1 MADKNF
7 VVKNGLETG
16 SNTTLLGTAV
26 TVTATG
32 NVGIN
37 NSSPTHRL
45 STIGDVYLGNTT
57 IVGFANTSTSVSV
70 GTTFIANTTGV
81 YHTGTM
87 NAASHTVGTSTV
99 ANATGVYT
107 GIVNAASH
115 TVGTSTVANATGV
128 YTGIVN
134 AASHTVGTAFTANAT
149 VVNAVSYYVGAT
161 LIGNA
166 TGPYGK
172 TEATLNV
179 NSAVQATNATNLNS
193 QPGSFYTNATNIT
206 TGVLPYARMPA
217 NVVNTTAAFT
227 ISGVY
232 TYNANLILG
241 SGLSANGTYG
251 TAGQVLHS
259 NGTATYWAAD
269 DVNAGTVTSVGTGNG
284 LTGGPFTT
292 SGTVSVLA
300 NNGITANSLGLFV
313 TPGTGTVVNATGV
326 HVNATYIGTLSANN
340 TSFVSGKSEGNLN
353 VNNATYAYG
362 KTEATLNV
370 NNATTAYGKT
380 EGNLNVNNAT
390 TAYGKTEGTLNVNS
404 ALTANNSTNLGGT
417 AAASYQLNSTLNAN
431 VAAYLPVYAGVVN
444 GSSHTVGTSLIAN
457 ATGVYHTGT
466 MNAASHTVGTAFTA
480 NATVVNAV
488 SYYVGTTLI
497 GNSTGPY
504 GKTEATL
511 NVNNATTAYGKTEGN
526 LNVNN
531 ATTAYGKTEGNLN
544 VNSAA
549 TLATSRNING
559 SAFNGSAAITTATWG
574 TSRTITIGSTG
585 KSVDGSAA
593 VSWTLG
599 EIGAAATN
607 QTMFI
612 GTTSLTINRTTG
624 SQTLTGVSIDGSSA
638 TFTSTSQNSQFNSI
652 GVGTAASGTAG
663 EIRANNNI
671 TAYYTSDA
679 IFKENVKPIEN
690 ALEKVMAVDGVEFD
704 WTQEF
709 MDARGGEDGY
719 FIRRHDVG
727 VIAQN
732 IEKVLPEVVATKED
746 GTKAVKYDRIVALL
760 IEAIKDL
767 KNEVDE
773 LKRGK

>member
-526 LNVNN
+526 LNVN
-531 ATTAYGKTEGNLN
+531 
-544 VNSAA
+544 SAA

-624 SQTLTGVSIDGSSA
+624 SQTLTGVSIDGSAA

>member
-87 NAASHTVGTSTV
+87 
-99 ANATGVYT
+99 
-107 GIVNAASH
+107 NAASH

-526 LNVNN
+526 LNVN
-531 ATTAYGKTEGNLN
+531 
-544 VNSAA
+544 SAA

-624 SQTLTGVSIDGSSA
+624 SQTLTGVSIDGSAA

>member
-37 NSSPTHRL
+37 NSAPTHRL
-45 STIGDVYLGNTT
+45 STLGDVYLGNTT

-70 GTTFIANTTGV
+70 GTTFIANTTGA

-87 NAASHTVGTSTV
+87 
-99 ANATGVYT
+99 
-107 GIVNAASH
+107 NAASH

-206 TGVLPYARMPA
+206 TGVLPYAQIPA
-217 NVVNTTAAFT
+217 NVINTTAAFT
-227 ISGVY
+227 ISGVH
-232 TYNANLILG
+232 TYNANVVLG

-259 NGTATYWAAD
+259 NGTATYWAVD
-269 DVNAGTVTSVGTGNG
+269 DVNAGTVTSVGSGNG
-284 LTGGPFTT
+284 LTGGAITS
-292 SGTVSVLA
+292 SGTLSVLA
-300 NNGITANSLGLFV
+300 NNGITANSTGLFV
-313 TPGTGTVVNATGV
+313 TPGTGAVVNATGV
-326 HVNATYIGTLSANN
+326 HVNATYIGTISSNN
-340 TSFVSGKSEGNLN
+340 TTFVNGKSEGNLN
-353 VNNATYAYG
+353 VN
-362 KTEATLNV
+362 
-370 NNATTAYGKT
+370 
-380 EGNLNVNNAT
+380 
-390 TAYGKTEGTLNVNS
+390 S
-404 ALTANNSTNLGGT
+404 ALIANNSTNLGGT
-417 AAASYQLNSTLNAN
+417 AASSYQLNSTLNAN
-431 VAAYLPVYAGVVN
+431 IAAYLPVYTGVVN
-444 GSSHTVGTSLIAN
+444 GSSHTVGTSLVAN

-504 GKTEATL
+504 GKA
-511 NVNNATTAYGKTEGN
+511 EGN

-690 ALEKVMAVDGVEFD
+690 ALEKIMLVDGVEFD

-732 IEKVLPEVVATKED
+732 IEKVLPEVVATKDD

-760 IEAIKDL
+760 IEAIKEQQ
-767 KNEVDE
+767 KQIDE
-773 LKRGK
+773 LKLKIGI

>member
-37 NSSPTHRL
+37 NSAPTHRL
-45 STIGDVYLGNTT
+45 STLGDVYLGNTT

-70 GTTFIANTTGV
+70 GTTFIANTTGA

-87 NAASHTVGTSTV
+87 
-99 ANATGVYT
+99 
-107 GIVNAASH
+107 NAASH

-206 TGVLPYARMPA
+206 TGVLPYAQIPA
-217 NVVNTTAAFT
+217 NVINTTAAFT
-227 ISGVY
+227 ISGVH
-232 TYNANLILG
+232 TYNANVVLG

-259 NGTATYWAAD
+259 NGTATYWAVD

-284 LTGGPFTT
+284 LTGGAITT
-292 SGTVSVLA
+292 TGTVSVLA
-300 NNGITANSLGLFV
+300 NSGITANTTGLFV

-326 HVNATYIGTLSANN
+326 HVNATYIGTISSNN
-340 TSFVSGKSEGNLN
+340 TTFVNGKSEGNLN
-353 VNNATYAYG
+353 VN
-362 KTEATLNV
+362 
-370 NNATTAYGKT
+370 
-380 EGNLNVNNAT
+380 
-390 TAYGKTEGTLNVNS
+390 S
-404 ALTANNSTNLGGT
+404 ALIANNSTNLGGT

-431 VAAYLPVYAGVVN
+431 IAAYLPVYTGVVN
-444 GSSHTVGTSLIAN
+444 GSSHTVGTSLVAN

-504 GKTEATL
+504 GKA
-511 NVNNATTAYGKTEGN
+511 EGN

-544 VNSAA
+544 VNSA
-549 TLATSRNING
+549 LTSNNSSYLG
-559 SAFNGSAAITTATWG
+559 G
-574 TSRTITIGSTG
+574 T
-585 KSVDGSAA
+585 
-593 VSWTLG
+593 VSSSYALK
-599 EIGAAATN
+599 ADVHY
-607 QTMFI
+607 I
-612 GTTSLTINRTTG
+612 GTTSIALNRG
-624 SQTLTGVSIDGSSA
+624 SASQTLTGVSIDGTAAGVPWTGVTGRPTAVSAFTNDSGYITSSGTA
-638 TFTSTSQNSQFNSI
+638 TNFSSTTQNSQFNSI

-690 ALEKVMAVDGVEFD
+690 ALEKIMLVDGVEFD
-704 WTQEF
+704 WTQQF

-732 IEKVLPEVVATKED
+732 IEKVLPEVVATKDD
-746 GTKAVKYDRIVALL
+746 GTKAVKYDRIVSLL

-767 KNEVDE
+767 KKELDE
-773 LKRGK
+773 LKLKIGI